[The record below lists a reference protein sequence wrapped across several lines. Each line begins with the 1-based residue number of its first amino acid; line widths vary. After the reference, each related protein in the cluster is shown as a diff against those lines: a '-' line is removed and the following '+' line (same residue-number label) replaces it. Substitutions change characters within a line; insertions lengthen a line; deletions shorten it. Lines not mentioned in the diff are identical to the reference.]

1 MGRARGRTIVTQQAY
16 RIPRTVT
23 PEMRARK
30 IVARI
35 LGLPKEPDA
44 STVIRAVDRG
54 FESASVSRLAAYISV
69 PEGDV
74 LAAVDISRSTFSR
87 RKKSKRLTTEESDR
101 LYRLT
106 RLLSRA
112 VAVLG
117 DEAEARQWMR
127 TPKRALGDVSPL
139 NMARTD
145 AGVQEVEDLL
155 GRIEYG
161 IPS

>member
-1 MGRARGRTIVTQQAY
+1 MTQQAY
-16 RIPRTVT
+16 RIPTTVT
-23 PEMRARK
+23 PEMRSRK

-44 STVIRAVDRG
+44 SVVIRAVDKG
-54 FESASVSRLAAYISV
+54 FESASVSRLAEYISV

-87 RKKSKRLTTEESDR
+87 RKKAKRLTAEESDR

-117 DEAEARQWMR
+117 DEAEARVWMR
-127 TPKRALGDVSPL
+127 TPKRALGEVSPL